1 VGVDKFMKICPEKY
15 LQFTIG
21 KHEVEQENT
30 NRDLDI
36 LDIDDAPIPSTP
48 FSSAQML
55 ESHQLVPI
63 LPVDSYH
70 LGINDER
77 TCLGLHS
84 CSNNICNIWE
94 MRGGVITI
102 TGKDSN

>member
-1 VGVDKFMKICPEKY
+1 
-15 LQFTIG
+15 
-21 KHEVEQENT
+21 
-30 NRDLDI
+30 
-36 LDIDDAPIPSTP
+36 
-48 FSSAQML
+48 ML

-70 LGINDER
+70 LQLKSPSPNYDMDLWRDRKPDNGQQLRKPMAQSKSEVIRKRKQGVHCHLSINDER

-94 MRGGVITI
+94 TRGGVITI